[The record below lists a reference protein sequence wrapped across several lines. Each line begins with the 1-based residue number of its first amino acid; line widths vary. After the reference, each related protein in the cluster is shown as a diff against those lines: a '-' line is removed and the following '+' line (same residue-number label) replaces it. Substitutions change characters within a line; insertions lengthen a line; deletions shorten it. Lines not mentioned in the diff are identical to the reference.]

1 MAENFDEFF
10 EINQEKGCW
19 LGCLSAFIFE
29 DLGEKDTKFSYKVAR
44 GSHKVRATQA
54 VRFSVVK

>member
-1 MAENFDEFF
+1 MKKVAGLGVLPAFF
-10 EINQEKGCW
+10 
-19 LGCLSAFIFE
+19 FE
-29 DLGEKDTKFSYKVAR
+29 DLGEKGTKFSYKVAR